1 MLFVVSDSGATW
13 HLKIFLTW
21 PTAALLLDT
30 LHRSYGHQTL
40 QHVNITL
47 YEGVDVLGLRK

>member
-1 MLFVVSDSGATW
+1 MLFVVSDSGAPW